1 MRVLIGCEFSGVIR
15 RAFRALGH
23 EAWSCDLLESL
34 DNSEYH
40 VKGDVRELLNQHWD
54 LGIFHPPCQYLSI
67 SGMHWTDRGL
77 RDPKLTEDALDFVK
91 ELMSA
96 NIEKIAIENPV
107 SVISTRIR
115 KQDQTIQPYE
125 YGEDASKKTFLW
137 LKNLPKLEPTNYV
150 QPRLVNGVQRWGNQ
164 LDSGNSK
171 LGQKKDRA
179 KLRSIS
185 YEGIAKAMAAQWGGN
200 TTKQG

>member
-1 MRVLIGCEFSGVIR
+1 
-15 RAFRALGH
+15 
-23 EAWSCDLLESL
+23 
-34 DNSEYH
+34 
-40 VKGDVRELLNQHWD
+40 
-54 LGIFHPPCQYLSI
+54 
-67 SGMHWTDRGL
+67 MHWTDRGL